1 MIIVIA
7 LLTTTFAAFL
17 LILYFNDHTSHL
29 LLSPPTSAAEVVDD
43 DHRFKG
49 LMRWWLEKVFPAFL
63 INPKKI
69 KDRSTPKTQ
78 IAEILKPHQ
87 AFSFL
92 SEEAPLP
99 HDSFIR
105 DLADN
110 RGAGKRVDEYLSH
123 HIGLSALSKLGGSST
138 QVARR
143 LVSKICLLYC
153 QYQ

>member
-1 MIIVIA
+1 MQQIRKLVFQIA
-7 LLTTTFAAFL
+7 
-17 LILYFNDHTSHL
+17 YFDDDPL
-29 LLSPPTSAAEVVDD
+29 LLLPDVDPKSAAEVVDD
-43 DHRFKG
+43 EHRFKG

-63 INPKKI
+63 INPKKL
-69 KDRSTPKTQ
+69 KDRSTPKSQ

-87 AFSFL
+87 SFSFL
-92 SEEAPLP
+92 SEDAPLP

-143 LVSKICLLYC
+143 LVSRNIAAASISTKVSIE
-153 QYQ
+153 